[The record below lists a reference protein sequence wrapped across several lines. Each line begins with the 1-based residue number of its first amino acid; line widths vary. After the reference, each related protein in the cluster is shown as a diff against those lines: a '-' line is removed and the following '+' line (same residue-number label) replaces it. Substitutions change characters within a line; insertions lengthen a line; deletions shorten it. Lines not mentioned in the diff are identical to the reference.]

1 MAEDLNTIFRIKAI
15 AEGFDEARKQIEA
28 LKGLTEIKV
37 LAKADI
43 SQVKKAVD
51 AAAKQLIRAKAETA
65 NKPIVL
71 RFRYDDVKEA
81 KEALIRFSEYLREV
95 RNQTDRP
102 VTAVVQ
108 LKGTDPAKMKQEIL
122 EVAELQE
129 LYTARRLRI
138 DATLSNATRQ
148 RASED
153 AQRHTQDI
161 KRQQLQAERAAANA
175 SRTARR
181 AETES
186 LKGIRRVEHAIGRMT
201 GRVAYLFTAWVA
213 RFGYETIINAAQN
226 FAALTGQIRGMEVAA
241 TRAGESGRQLFHILH
256 DGLDGVPLKSQEAA
270 DALSKLFV
278 GGLNPD
284 RALIERQKAISTGA
298 ALLFGQDPSK
308 MFNDFSTAALR
319 TSRKIADNLGLV
331 VRAKDA
337 QAQYAAEIGK
347 SVNDLT
353 AMEKTMAFYR
363 AMLYNVGAE
372 SLIAAGK
379 IRSPFMELQ
388 KAKVQMNQLQ
398 LAFGELIFSGIS
410 PVVAALNDLSP
421 AALKGAAAF
430 TVWSVKT
437 GLVVR
442 SLQLAAEGS
451 RFLWSQLS
459 RLLAEQHNIRI
470 AARAMSELMSPGD
483 AMRGTAALQSRS
495 MLGRIA
501 GFTALT
507 AAVGLAVAAFDNYYR
522 RLAAI
527 RDMEITLTQSGLQ
540 FTQFLASIG
549 LTAEQASGPLQELKD
564 QLADIDL
571 SGEARTGIQDIIGS
585 LENYS
590 EELKANVEQMKLS
603 EEQTTALKAEID
615 TLSKEGLKAYIG
627 AVREAREQG
636 GHYGVS
642 LEEISLLAENNF
654 VPAIRNARRAVED
667 MQLAQIN
674 ALAQGLTAWDEFM
687 NGVRKVL
694 LFLVDL
700 VAEALEK
707 IGSALSLGLGAAIAG
722 ALEAAL
728 FPINAMISGVN
739 SSIRSINAI
748 FGTSYGT
755 IKGITIPG
763 LNVVLGGGVGS
774 SWLSMFGGKNAE
786 ATEEALA
793 NTFSATGSNG
803 RFGLGLYEQAE
814 LEQASPALSAYQ
826 RLIEMTKAEQG
837 RLSYLPPGE
846 DLETDSKTGGGA
858 AAKNLES
865 VYETALSLIRDSD
878 RRKQAEEMV
887 KAAGVGMDQ
896 LAAAMGA
903 AYFRM
908 LGFSVPGSVTSAGE
922 LAAWL
927 KNSGAE
933 LVSDATQIQPLDVL
947 FGREFPLQTGI
958 ATQEIANGVIK
969 LLNEQGQTQLG
980 ANWFGYGLR
989 LPEEAV
995 AEALANLPAL
1005 QAATEASPG
1014 LQAAMDTAEE
1024 ARKLLDSLYNL
1035 TSHAYE
1041 LGIELP
1047 DLKDRTKKVQ
1057 EGLAELYEKAVAS
1070 GAALNEL
1077 GDQQLVRELRGAWL
1091 ELIQETRQAAE
1102 SQRRLDELNQQL
1114 TLELSELS
1122 FNSRLAMAREADPNR
1137 DQALAFN
1144 TAFAELRERLGYA
1157 SKAMDALDSKE
1168 AFELR
1173 DQLRDLY
1180 IQLNEIQ
1187 TQMKS
1192 QGILT
1197 AEGTAAVSQAIKDI
1211 EASFAGVDQQLSTK
1225 VETAISAEE
1234 ELAGATNWLA
1244 QGTREQGSLFLS
1256 ALGATTGAL
1265 NSLTSSLGG
1274 AVGGLIERAR
1284 AVGES
1289 IAAAAAGIELG
1300 SIPQISSPGYA
1311 ALEGFALPDYG
1322 TTTTYPDLAS
1332 YGPTFT
1338 DEQGDWFF

>member
-1 MAEDLNTIFRIKAI
+1 M
-15 AEGFDEARKQIEA
+15 
-28 LKGLTEIKV
+28 
-37 LAKADI
+37 
-43 SQVKKAVD
+43 
-51 AAAKQLIRAKAETA
+51 
-65 NKPIVL
+65 
-71 RFRYDDVKEA
+71 
-81 KEALIRFSEYLREV
+81 
-95 RNQTDRP
+95 
-102 VTAVVQ
+102 
-108 LKGTDPAKMKQEIL
+108 M
-122 EVAELQE
+122 
-129 LYTARRLRI
+129 
-138 DATLSNATRQ
+138 
-148 RASED
+148 
-153 AQRHTQDI
+153 
-161 KRQQLQAERAAANA
+161 
-175 SRTARR
+175 
-181 AETES
+181 
-186 LKGIRRVEHAIGRMT
+186 
-201 GRVAYLFTAWVA
+201 
-213 RFGYETIINAAQN
+213 
-226 FAALTGQIRGMEVAA
+226 
-241 TRAGESGRQLFHILH
+241 
-256 DGLDGVPLKSQEAA
+256 GLDGVPLKSQEAA

-337 QAQYAAEIGK
+337 QAQYAAELGK

-353 AMEKTMAFYR
+353 ALEKTMAFYR

-388 KAKVQMNQLQ
+388 KAKVQMNELQ

-430 TVWSVKT
+430 TVWSIKT

-459 RLLAEQHNIRI
+459 RLIAEQHNIRI

-483 AMRGTAALQSRS
+483 AMRSAAALQARS

-527 RDMEITLTQSGLQ
+527 RDLEIALAQSGLQ

-549 LTAEQASGPLQELKD
+549 LTAEQAGGPLAEFTELLD
-564 QLADIDL
+564 NIDL
-571 SGEARTGIQDIIGS
+571 TSEARGAVQDFIGS
-585 LENYS
+585 LKNYS
-590 EELKANVEQMKLS
+590 SELKTNIEQMKLS
-603 EEQTTALKAEID
+603 EEQTVALKAEID
-615 TLSKEGLKAYIG
+615 ILTKDGLSKYIT
-627 AVREAREQG
+627 AVQEARDQG
-636 GHYGVS
+636 GKYGLS
-642 LEEISLLAENNF
+642 LEEISLLAEGTF
-654 VPAIRNARRAVED
+654 VPAMRSARRAVED
-667 MQLAQIN
+667 MQIAQIN

-700 VAEALEK
+700 VAEAVEK
-707 IGSALSLGLGAAIAG
+707 LGAALVLGLGAVLAAAI
-722 ALEAAL
+722 EAAL
-728 FPINAMISGVN
+728 FPINAMVSGVN
-739 SSIRSINAI
+739 NTIRSINAI
-748 FGTSYGT
+748 FGTSWGT
-755 IKGITIPG
+755 IKGITVPG

-774 SWLSMFGGKNAE
+774 AWLSMFGGKNAE

-793 NTFSATGSNG
+793 NAFSATGSNG
-803 RFGLGLYEQAE
+803 RFGLGLYEKAE
-814 LEQASPALSAYQ
+814 YEQASPALSAYQ
-826 RLIEMTKAEQG
+826 RLIEMTKSEQG
-837 RLSYLPPGE
+837 KLSYLPPGE
-846 DLETDSKTGGGA
+846 ELEQESKTGGGA
-858 AAKNLES
+858 GAKQQES
-865 VYETALSLIRDSD
+865 VYETAISLIRDSD

-887 KAAGVGMDQ
+887 KAAGLGIDQ
-896 LAAAMGA
+896 LAAATGA

-908 LGFSVPGSVTSAGE
+908 LGFNIPESVTSAE
-922 LAAWL
+922 QLASWL
-927 KNSGAE
+927 KGTGAE
-933 LVSDATQIQPLDVL
+933 LITDATQIQPLDVL
-947 FGREFPLQTGI
+947 FGREFPEQAGI
-958 ATQEIANGVIK
+958 ATQEFANGVLELI
-969 LLNEQGQTQLG
+969 NEQGQAQLG
-980 ANWFGYGLR
+980 QNWFGYGLR

-995 AEALANLPAL
+995 AGALANLPAL
-1005 QAATEASPG
+1005 QKANEASPE
-1014 LQAAMDTAEE
+1014 LQAALDTAEE
-1024 ARKLLDSLYNL
+1024 ARKLLDDLYNL
-1035 TSHAYE
+1035 TSHAHE

-1047 DLKDRTKKVQ
+1047 DLKERTEKVQ
-1057 EGLAELYEKAVAS
+1057 VGLAELYEKAIAG

-1077 GDQQLVRELRGAWL
+1077 GDQELVGELRTAWL
-1091 ELIQETRQAAE
+1091 DLIQETQQTAE
-1102 SQRRLDELNQQL
+1102 SQRRLDQLNQQL
-1114 TLELSELS
+1114 ALEMSELS
-1122 FNSRLAMAREADPNR
+1122 FASRLAMAREADPNR

-1144 TAFAELRERLGYA
+1144 TAFTELRERLNYA
-1157 SKAMDALDSKE
+1157 STAMDALDSKE

-1180 IQLNEIQ
+1180 IQLNEMQ

-1192 QGILT
+1192 QGILS
-1197 AEGTAAVSQAIKDI
+1197 AEGTAAVGQAIKDI
-1211 EASFAGVDQQLSTK
+1211 EASFVGVDQQLSTK

-1289 IAAAAAGIELG
+1289 IAAAAAGIELK
-1300 SIPQISSPGYA
+1300 SIPQTSSPGYA

-1322 TTTTYPDLAS
+1322 TTTYPDLAS

-1338 DEQGDWFF
+1338 DEHGDWFY